1 MSTAPDTELAGAIT
15 VTRVSVVD
23 VIVPLTPPKETEV
36 AYSRFVPFTCTLTPP
51 FTGLAVGAT
60 EVMVGDS

>member
-23 VIVPLTPPKETEV
+23 VIVPLTPPKETAV
-36 AYSRFVPFTCTLTPP
+36 AYSRFVPFTWMLVPP
-51 FTGLAVGAT
+51 LAGPLGGAT
-60 EVMVGDS
+60 DEIVGDA